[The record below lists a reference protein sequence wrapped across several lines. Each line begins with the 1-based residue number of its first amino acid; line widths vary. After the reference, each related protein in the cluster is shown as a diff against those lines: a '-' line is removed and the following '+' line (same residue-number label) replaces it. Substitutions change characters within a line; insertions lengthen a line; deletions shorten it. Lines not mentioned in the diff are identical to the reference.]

1 MELKSLKIS
10 LKSTKV
16 HIKQHFQIYI
26 KTRAK
31 VAQNFGFII
40 ISVLIIIIFM
50 CQYLHIF
57 GSVWL
62 LLVILNVSVQTPF
75 YNIL

>member
-1 MELKSLKIS
+1 MDCTMSFVAWRQYNMELKSLKIS

-40 ISVLIIIIFM
+40 ISVLIIII
-50 CQYLHIF
+50 
-57 GSVWL
+57 L
-62 LLVILNVSVQTPF
+62 LQPEHTQAA
-75 YNIL
+75 

>member
-1 MELKSLKIS
+1 MELKSL
-10 LKSTKV
+10 KV